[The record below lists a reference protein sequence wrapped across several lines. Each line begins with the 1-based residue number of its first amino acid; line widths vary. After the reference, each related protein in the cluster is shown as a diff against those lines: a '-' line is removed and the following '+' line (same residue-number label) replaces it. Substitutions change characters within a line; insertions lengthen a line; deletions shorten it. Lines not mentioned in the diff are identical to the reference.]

1 MLDQDGEAEFAD
13 TLEFMSAAEMKRAR
27 FAVTLTFITNGLAVG
42 SFVARIPDI
51 KTHFDISNA
60 TLGTALLS
68 SSIGVFLALGP
79 SGKLSA
85 KYGSSPIAFWASLAL
100 ATATWLLG
108 FIFNLTWFCFS
119 LFLFGFTLAFQDVA
133 MNSHAVAL
141 EHKSGKR
148 MMSVFHGMFSVGGLL
163 GGAIGGIFSQA
174 KISFGVQ
181 TLIVGTGIAMVAL
194 FVRSRWLPAMADRHE
209 FIEEKR
215 TRKRPKLLWVLGFFG
230 FCGALSEGAAGDW
243 GGILT
248 RDTFHASHF
257 VSTIPYIA
265 FSATMVIGRFSGD
278 HLAHRFGAPKV
289 LSAGGT
295 LASIGL
301 AVGLLIGSSFG
312 VVLGWLFLGMGLSVV
327 IPLLFSAAGTIA
339 ATRFKGQI
347 APSQAVA
354 IVSGIS
360 YVGFIVGPPS
370 MGFLADLV
378 QLRWAM
384 FVPVV
389 LVAFLTASAR
399 FAKTD

>member
-1 MLDQDGEAEFAD
+1 MF
-13 TLEFMSAAEMKRAR
+13 AAELKRAKL
-27 FAVTLTFITNGLAVG
+27 AVTFTFITNGLAVG

-51 KTHFDISNA
+51 KAHFDISNA

-100 ATATWLLG
+100 ATATGLLG
-108 FIFNLTWFCFS
+108 FIFNIAWFCFS
-119 LFLFGFTLAFQDVA
+119 LFLFGFALAFQDVA

-163 GGAIGGIFSQA
+163 GGAIGGAFSQG
-174 KISFGVQ
+174 KISFSVQ
-181 TLIVGTGIAMVAL
+181 SLVVGTFVVMVAL
-194 FVRSRWLPAMADRHE
+194 FVRPRWLPAAADKHE
-209 FIEEKR
+209 FIAEGKVR
-215 TRKRPKLLWVLGFFG
+215 RRPRLLWILGFFG

-257 VSTIPYIA
+257 VSTLPYIA

-278 HLAHRFGAPKV
+278 RLAHRFGAPRI
-289 LSAGGT
+289 LSAGGA

-360 YVGFIVGPPS
+360 YVGFIVGPPTL
-370 MGFLADLV
+370 GFVADLI